1 MSSEQRSTK
10 KKKKGK
16 VKTLA
21 DKAAKTP
28 LDSLQKAL
36 EDAAIEDADDA
47 VNHRLRILPKA
58 FLINQRILFLRLGSR
73 CARVWKHSL
82 PR

>member
-28 LDSLQKAL
+28 LDSLQQAL
-36 EDAAIEDADDA
+36 KDVAVEDADDA
-47 VNHRLRILPKA
+47 GLDDGLDQVSDA
-58 FLINQRILFLRLGSR
+58 G
-73 CARVWKHSL
+73 HSDA
-82 PR
+82 PSSVHSAQGFSF